1 MSTQDVLAEQFEQ
14 NRPRLCAVAYRMLGS
29 PGVADDAVQEA
40 WLRLSRLSAGE
51 GSSTSA
57 VGLRPLSLACLLTC
71 CASRED
77 DGKYSL
83 DVQATAPRLPAG
95 DAGDP
100 EEQALLADSIGPAML
115 LVLDTLPPA
124 ERLAFVLHDMFGV
137 SFAEIAPI
145 VGRSPEAARQLASR
159 GRRRVRGAVTAVRH
173 GPGPA
178 ARGGGGL
185 SRRRPGRRLRG
196 AHEVARSR
204 RSDARRC
211 CGSGARLTGG
221 GARGPRRCRD
231 VLRACARRQAG
242 AYRWCAGAAWA
253 PGGKPRV
260 AFAFTLRDGVVEA
273 IDLLADEG
281 RLGRAGIVILDD

>member
-1 MSTQDVLAEQFEQ
+1 M
-14 NRPRLCAVAYRMLGS
+14 
-29 PGVADDAVQEA
+29 
-40 WLRLSRLSAGE
+40 
-51 GSSTSA
+51 
-57 VGLRPLSLACLLTC
+57 
-71 CASRED
+71 
-77 DGKYSL
+77 
-83 DVQATAPRLPAG
+83 PAG

-100 EEQALLADSIGPAML
+100 EQQALLVDSIGPAML

-159 GRRRVRGAVTAVRH
+159 GRRRVRGAAKQSGTDLGRQRAVVAAFLA
-173 GPGPA
+173 A
-178 ARGGGGL
+178 AREGDFAALMKLLDPDAAMRADAAAVALG
-185 SRRRPGRRLRG
+185 SPAEARG
-196 AHEVARSR
+196 ARAVAEMFSGR
-204 RSDARRC
+204 ARVAKLALID
-211 CGSGARLTGG
+211 GA
-221 GARGPRRCRD
+221 P
-231 VLRACARRQAG
+231 
-242 AYRWCAGAAWA
+242 GAAWA